1 MNTALYNAL
10 ADTKVSKGRDGW
22 EAVTMIHIPG
32 RPEQAKAGDPDR
44 KPTHVRIHT
53 GKASRGGLYT
63 SASEITSTDFG
74 FESVIDFHKPEPWE
88 RLGESKDRCTEKSVT
103 LLHTLCLAK
112 LKELRP
118 ELFDPLA
125 HIQKM
130 DPEAYAVD
138 LTQTNVAVQPEDRE
152 RFAYEEHTLWIG
164 SVNGEWGVWD
174 NKPGHE
180 GFNLLAE
187 CNSQHHAE
195 QVRDQLEA
203 EANERI
209 AATDLGRK
217 EPDAAGQDEDE
228 DDAGRFTDRV
238 LVEG

>member
-22 EAVTMIHIPG
+22 EAVTMIQIPG
-32 RPEQAKAGDPDR
+32 QPLVYDGNDDVS
-44 KPTHVRIHT
+44 THVRVATRKSVAKGIYCSAT
-53 GKASRGGLYT
+53 EVWVRSDGGWGCML
-63 SASEITSTDFG
+63 AGLMNDKNKHLGFSE
-74 FESVIDFHKPEPWE
+74 
-88 RLGESKDRCTEKSVT
+88 DRCTEKSVT

-180 GFNLLAE
+180 GSNLLAE